1 MSCAVIIELPCHTLG
16 DSYLGLAGFGPILI
30 DEVQPSNPLLRV
42 TMIFSRPGATFT
54 LDTEASN
61 NPDFSMV
68 ITDED
73 TWEVTVG
80 TIAEFLPEA
89 GSWDWEADF
98 YSDYF
103 GEKLTL
109 YAGTIIV

>member
-1 MSCAVIIELPCHTLG
+1 MSCAETISLPCHTLG

-30 DEVQPSNPLLRV
+30 DEVQPSDPLTRV
-42 TMIFSRPGATFT
+42 TMIFNKKGTTFT
-54 LDTEASN
+54 LDTEEGA
-61 NPDFSMV
+61 DFLMV

-80 TIAEFLPEA
+80 NIAEFLPSA
-89 GSWDWEADF
+89 GDWSWEADF
-98 YSDYF
+98 YSAYF

-109 YAGTIIV
+109 YTGSLIV

>member
-1 MSCAVIIELPCHTLG
+1 MSCAETIDLPCHTLG

-30 DEVQPSNPLLRV
+30 DAVQPSDPLTRV
-42 TMIFSRPGATFT
+42 TMIFNKQGTTFT
-54 LDTEASN
+54 LDTEAGA
-61 NPDFSMV
+61 DFLMV

-80 TIAEFLPEA
+80 TIAEFLPSG
-89 GSWDWEADF
+89 GSWSWEADF

-109 YAGTIIV
+109 YTGELIV

>member
-1 MSCAVIIELPCHTLG
+1 MSCAKTIELECHTLG
-16 DSYLGLAGFGPILI
+16 DSYLGINKFGPVLI
-30 DEVQPSNPLLRV
+30 DEVQPSDPLLRC
-42 TMIFSRPGATFT
+42 TMIFNKQGTLFT

-61 NPDFSMV
+61 NPDFLMV

-80 TIAEFLPEA
+80 KIAEFLPSG
-89 GSWDWEADF
+89 GSWSWEADF

-103 GEKLTL
+103 GNKMTL
-109 YAGTIIV
+109 YTGELIV